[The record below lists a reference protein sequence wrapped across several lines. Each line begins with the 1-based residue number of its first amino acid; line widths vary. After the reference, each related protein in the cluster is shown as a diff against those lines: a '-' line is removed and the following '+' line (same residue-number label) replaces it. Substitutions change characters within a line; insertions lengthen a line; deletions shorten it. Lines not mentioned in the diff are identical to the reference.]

1 MLEFVAV
8 DLLPALE
15 LVAIRFTVEETT
27 AQFLSVQA
35 AVGRH
40 GGVITAGRIFLQIG
54 AQQQRGIFIRLP
66 HQLRGNRITLFAL
79 MVILGIAATG
89 HTGQAKCPLVVDGIG
104 VIECATFGILRA
116 AGKLEMTFFSE
127 LRTLGG
133 FNHDAAGNALAVQGR
148 IRIGFTSSAALH
160 TFVPAL
166 LRRYREIY
174 PSVSTQLEESGS
186 GELLAAVVAGQL
198 DVAFVR
204 MRVKDKP
211 ELVMEKVLEEPMW
224 VAVPAGHR
232 LASQPAEQPLKL
244 EDLSN
249 EPFVLYRRRAGQGLY
264 DAILAAYVRAG
275 FSPHIVQEAPRLT
288 SCLSLVGAGLGIS
301 IVPESMTRLGGDG
314 VVFLPLAASTQL
326 SAPLYLARRV
336 DSHASSIIN
345 TFCQLVKSQL
355 SGN

>member
-1 MLEFVAV
+1 MMSNAYNSNERYPESMAMIELKRLNAFVTVVEAGSITRAAELLFIQQPPLTRLLQGLEQDFGVP
-8 DLLPALE
+8 LLERLP
-15 LVAIRFTVEETT
+15 R
-27 AQFLSVQA
+27 
-35 AVGRH
+35 
-40 GGVITAGRIFLQIG
+40 GVIPTEAGTVSLHEARAVL
-54 AQQQRGIFIRLP
+54 ARAE
-66 HQLRGNRITLFAL
+66 QLN
-79 MVILGIAATG
+79 AAMR
-89 HTGQAKCPLVVDGIG
+89 
-104 VIECATFGILRA
+104 RA
-116 AGKLEMTFFSE
+116 A
-127 LRTLGG
+127 LGE
-133 FNHDAAGNALAVQGR
+133 QGR

-160 TFVPAL
+160 TFVPAV

-204 MRVKDKP
+204 MRVKDMP
-211 ELVMEKVLEEPMW
+211 ELEMEKVLEEPMW

-232 LASQPAEQPLKL
+232 LASQPANQPLKL

-314 VVFLPLAASTQL
+314 VVFLPLAEATQL
-326 SAPLYLARRV
+326 SAPLYLARRE

-345 TFCQLVKSQL
+345 TFCRLVKSQL
-355 SGN
+355 AED

>member
-1 MLEFVAV
+1 MDDARRHAMMSNAYNSNKRYPEGMAMIELKRLNAFVTVVEAGSITRAAELLFIQQPPLTRLLQSLEQDFGVP
-8 DLLPALE
+8 LLQRLP
-15 LVAIRFTVEETT
+15 R
-27 AQFLSVQA
+27 
-35 AVGRH
+35 
-40 GGVITAGRIFLQIG
+40 GVIPTEAGEVLLHEARAVL
-54 AQQQRGIFIRLP
+54 ARAV
-66 HQLRGNRITLFAL
+66 QLS
-79 MVILGIAATG
+79 AAM
-89 HTGQAKCPLVVDGIG
+89 Q
-104 VIECATFGILRA
+104 RA
-116 AGKLEMTFFSE
+116 A
-127 LRTLGG
+127 LGE
-133 FNHDAAGNALAVQGR
+133 QGR

>member
-1 MLEFVAV
+1 MDDARRHAMMSNAYNSNERYPEGMAMIELKRLNAFVTVVEAGSITRAAELLFIQQPPLTRLLQSLEQDFGVP
-8 DLLPALE
+8 LLQRLP
-15 LVAIRFTVEETT
+15 R
-27 AQFLSVQA
+27 
-35 AVGRH
+35 
-40 GGVITAGRIFLQIG
+40 GVIPTEAGEVLLHEARAVLARAG
-54 AQQQRGIFIRLP
+54 
-66 HQLRGNRITLFAL
+66 QLS
-79 MVILGIAATG
+79 AAM
-89 HTGQAKCPLVVDGIG
+89 Q
-104 VIECATFGILRA
+104 RA
-116 AGKLEMTFFSE
+116 A
-127 LRTLGG
+127 LGE
-133 FNHDAAGNALAVQGR
+133 QGR

-186 GELLAAVVAGQL
+186 GELLAAVVARQL

>member
-1 MLEFVAV
+1 MDDARRHAMMSNAYNSNERYPEGMAMIELKRLNAFVTVVEAGSITRAAELLFIQQPPLTRLLQSLEQDFGVP
-8 DLLPALE
+8 LLQRLP
-15 LVAIRFTVEETT
+15 R
-27 AQFLSVQA
+27 
-35 AVGRH
+35 
-40 GGVITAGRIFLQIG
+40 GVIPPEAGEVLLHEARAVLARAG
-54 AQQQRGIFIRLP
+54 
-66 HQLRGNRITLFAL
+66 QLS
-79 MVILGIAATG
+79 AAM
-89 HTGQAKCPLVVDGIG
+89 Q
-104 VIECATFGILRA
+104 RA
-116 AGKLEMTFFSE
+116 A
-127 LRTLGG
+127 LGE
-133 FNHDAAGNALAVQGR
+133 QGR